1 MLCVLPLAKKEH
13 MIKQEFFVENLK
25 CGGCANTIR
34 KTITKFA
41 GVQNVSVD
49 TENSKIEIEMEDV
62 DNQLTLIK
70 QKLASIGYPEV
81 GSSNNLI
88 TEAKSY
94 VSCAIGRMGV

>member
-1 MLCVLPLAKKEH
+1 MNKH
-13 MIKQEFFVENLK
+13 TIFVENLK

-34 KTITKFA
+34 KAVSKFS

-49 TENSKIEIEMEDV
+49 ADSSKIDFEMEDI
-62 DNQLTLIK
+62 DHQLAAIK
-70 QKLASIGYPEV
+70 KKLASIGYPEV
-81 GSSNNLI
+81 GNSNNLI